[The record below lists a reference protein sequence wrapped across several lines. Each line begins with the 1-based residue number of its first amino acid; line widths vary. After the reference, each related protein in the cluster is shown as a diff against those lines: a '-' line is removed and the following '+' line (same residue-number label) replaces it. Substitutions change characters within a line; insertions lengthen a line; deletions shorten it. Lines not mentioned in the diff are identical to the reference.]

1 MSHKNIYNNHK
12 GVRGNR
18 GDQDTKE
25 AKDHLALDL
34 QYFSKV
40 TKFYQLASQNVQRK
54 FKFCGGRGIQCV
66 IYINCH
72 ISLQITS
79 LSII

>member
-12 GVRGNR
+12 GVRGSR
-18 GDQDTKE
+18 GDEDTKE

-40 TKFYQLASQNVQRK
+40 TEVLS
-54 FKFCGGRGIQCV
+54 
-66 IYINCH
+66 
-72 ISLQITS
+72 ISLTECS
-79 LSII
+79 A